1 MTEHALDQELLQE
14 AIADRSVEALLV
26 QSGVKAVHLGI
37 FDASGTL
44 RAKRLSPEGA
54 ARALE
59 DGWAFIDAI
68 QWWGPD
74 DQLWQQRGS
83 GTQPALVE
91 IDTQR
96 SHPFDADALLFFA
109 EFIAPLAELSPRH
122 QLQRMEMW
130 ADSMGLSALVGWEFE
145 CIVLEQAIDL
155 TPMMTPNFCWSAR
168 TLAEEG
174 EVLGRLVDTLDAGGV
189 PIDHVCAELGPGCL
203 ELATK
208 AESAVRS
215 ADAAALAKLY
225 TKAFFSQRGQEAT
238 FMAQLGTGF
247 PGLGGHPSL
256 SLRSSADGAPVFSD
270 GSGDL
275 SKSGHAAIAGVLAL
289 LPHLL
294 AMAAPYPNSYRRF
307 GPGNWAPG
315 TATWGIGNYSCALRV
330 VTDTPGTTRLELR
343 IPGADVNPHMG
354 LAMFLGSALWGME
367 RGLEPPPPI
376 VAPDD
381 GRNDSAGLL
390 LPRDLTEAV
399 ERLTKSDDAQA
410 LFGTAFIE
418 HYAASRMAEVQ
429 ACHRFV
435 SNQERDRYLGY
446 V

>member
-1 MTEHALDQELLQE
+1 MTEQPINSEALRQ
-14 AIADRSVEALLV
+14 AMADRTVVSYFDQL
-26 QSGVKAVHLGI
+26 GVTAVHLGI

-44 RAKRLSPEGA
+44 REKRMSPTGA

-74 DQLWQQRGS
+74 DRLWQQQGA
-83 GTQPALVE
+83 GTHPAVVDLE
-91 IDTQR
+91 TQR
-96 SHPFDADALLFFA
+96 PHPFDPDALVFLA
-109 EFIAPLAELSPRH
+109 EFLSPLAELSPRH
-122 QLQRMEMW
+122 QLERMETW
-130 ADSMGLSALVGWEFE
+130 ADTMGLATKVGWEFE
-145 CIVLEQAIDL
+145 CIVLERTGDL
-155 TPMMTPNFCWSAR
+155 QPTMTPNFCWSAR
-168 TLAEEG
+168 TMAEES
-174 EVLGRLVDTLDAGGV
+174 EVLGQLVDTLTAGAV
-189 PIDHVCAELGPGCL
+189 PIDHICAELGPGCL
-203 ELATK
+203 ELATS
-208 AESAVRS
+208 AESALRS

-225 TKAFFSQRGQEAT
+225 TKAFFSQRSQEAT

-256 SLRSSADGAPVFSD
+256 SLHSVADGMPVLSD
-270 GSGDL
+270 GAGGL
-275 SKSGHAAIAGVLAL
+275 SKRGHAAIAGVVTL

-294 AMAAPYPNSYRRF
+294 AMVAPYPNSYRRF
-307 GPGNWAPG
+307 GPGNWAPA
-315 TATWGIGNYSCALRV
+315 TATWGIGNYSCAVRV
-330 VTDTPGTTRLELR
+330 VADTPATTRLELR

-354 LAMFLGSALWGME
+354 LAMFLGAALWGIE

-381 GRNDSAGLL
+381 GRQDSVGLP

-399 ERLTKSDDAQA
+399 ERLTKSDDADT

-418 HYAASRMAEVQ
+418 HYAASRMAEVH

-435 SNQERDRYLGY
+435 SDQERDRYLGY